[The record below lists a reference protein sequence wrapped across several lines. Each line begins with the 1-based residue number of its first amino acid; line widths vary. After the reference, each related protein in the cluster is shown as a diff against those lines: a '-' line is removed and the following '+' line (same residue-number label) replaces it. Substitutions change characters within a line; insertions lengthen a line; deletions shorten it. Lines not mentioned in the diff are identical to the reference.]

1 MMQFVSDFRRPLIV
15 LLHVGLIVLAN
26 FLAFWLKFG
35 PVIPEPLLARF
46 VDMVPWLVVIRGLTF
61 IPFRLYEGLWRYAG
75 IYDLRN
81 IIGAVVVSTIVLYMV
96 VYWGLGEETY
106 PQSIFLIDTIVL
118 IILLGGSR
126 MARRIYRDVG
136 RAKPGKRILIYGA
149 GGAGER
155 ILRDMQNNP
164 FYEFEP
170 VGFLDDD
177 PAKVG
182 EHIHGVKVL
191 GTRGALASVLEATR
205 PNAVLIAI
213 PSVKPGPI
221 REIVEILVP
230 FKIPIQTLPNVRD
243 LFNSN
248 VNMGQV
254 RDLSINDL
262 LERAPIGLDPEPIRR
277 LIQGKRIMVTGAGG
291 SIGAELCRQII
302 SFHPSALILYERY
315 EYGLYT
321 VASDLAAENKAWPV
335 HAVLGDVT
343 DERRVDAVLSE
354 HKPEVIFHAAAHK
367 HVPLMEL
374 NPCEAVKNNIVGT
387 QVVAEAAQRH
397 HVRRFILISTD
408 KAVSP
413 SSVMGATK
421 RVAELLMQGMHSIN
435 GHAFTGVRFGNV
447 LGSVGSVIPR
457 FLDQIKAGGPVTV
470 THPEMSRYFML
481 IPEAVQ
487 LVLYAA
493 ALAKGGE
500 LFVLEMGESIKVVD
514 LARNMI
520 RLSGFVPDE
529 EISVTFVGRRPGE
542 KLREEL
548 VDTNETLEPSL
559 VERVFRIESSYVP
572 KPEFLSKTVKE
583 LERRAS
589 VGDTRGVIDALKKV
603 VPTYR
608 PAETPLSPTLSSA
621 KKADDEEG
629 GTIGSV

>member
-1 MMQFVSDFRRPLIV
+1 MKQLILDFRRPLVV

-26 FLAFWLKFG
+26 FLAFWLIFG
-35 PVIPEPLLARF
+35 PVIPDVLLGRF
-46 VDMVPWLVVIRGLTF
+46 VDMVPWLVVIRGLAF

-81 IIGAVVVSTIVLYMV
+81 IIGAVVVSTIVFYMV
-96 VYWGLGEETY
+96 VYWGLGEDTY
-106 PQSIFLIDTIVL
+106 PSSIFLIDAIVL

-136 RAKPGKRILIYGA
+136 RLKPGKRILIYGA

-155 ILRDMQNNP
+155 IVRDMQNNP

-170 VGFLDDD
+170 VGFLDDN
-177 PAKVG
+177 PAKIG
-182 EHIHGVKVL
+182 QHIHGVKVL
-191 GTRGALASVLEATR
+191 GTRGALAKVLEDTR

-221 REIVEILVP
+221 REIVQILAP

-243 LFNSN
+243 LSKSD
-248 VNMGQV
+248 VNMSQV
-254 RDLSINDL
+254 RSLSINDL
-262 LERAPIGLDPEPIRR
+262 LERAPVGLDPEPIKH

-321 VASDLAAENKAWPV
+321 VASELSAANNAWPV
-335 HAVLGDVT
+335 HAVIGDVT
-343 DERRVDAVLSE
+343 DEQRVDDVLAE
-354 HKPEVIFHAAAHK
+354 HQPEVIFHAAAHK

-374 NPCEAVKNNIVGT
+374 NPCEAVKNNVIGT
-387 QVVAEAAQRH
+387 QVMAKAAQRH
-397 HVRRFILISTD
+397 GVRRFILISTD

-421 RVAELLMQGMHSIN
+421 RVAELLMQGVHSSN

-447 LGSVGSVIPR
+447 LGSAGSVIPR
-457 FLDQIKAGGPVTV
+457 FLEQIKAGGPVTV
-470 THPEMSRYFML
+470 THPEMRRYFML

-520 RLSGFVPDE
+520 RLSGFVPEE

-548 VDTNETLEPSL
+548 IDTNETLEPSS
-559 VERVFRIESSYVP
+559 VERVFRIRSSYVP
-572 KPEFLSKTVKE
+572 EPAFLSKTVEE
-583 LERRAS
+583 LEKRAG

-608 PAETPLSPTLSSA
+608 PADPPLSPPVPSA
-621 KKADDEEG
+621 KNSEA
-629 GTIGSV
+629 

>member
-1 MMQFVSDFRRPLIV
+1 MKQLILDFRRPLVV

-26 FLAFWLKFG
+26 FLAFWLIFG
-35 PVIPEPLLARF
+35 PVIPDVLLGRF
-46 VDMVPWLVVIRGLTF
+46 VDMVPWLVVIRGLAF

-81 IIGAVVVSTIVLYMV
+81 IIGAVVVSTIVFYMV
-96 VYWGLGEETY
+96 VYWGLGEDTY
-106 PQSIFLIDTIVL
+106 PSSIFLIDAIVL

-136 RAKPGKRILIYGA
+136 RLKPGKRILIYGA

-155 ILRDMQNNP
+155 IVRDMQNNP

-170 VGFLDDD
+170 VGFLDDN
-177 PAKVG
+177 PAKIG
-182 EHIHGVKVL
+182 QHIHGVKVL
-191 GTRGALASVLEATR
+191 GTRGALARVLKDTR

-221 REIVEILVP
+221 REIVQILAP

-243 LFNSN
+243 LSKSD
-248 VNMGQV
+248 VNMSQV
-254 RDLSINDL
+254 RSLSINDL
-262 LERAPIGLDPEPIRR
+262 LERAPVGLDPEPIKH

-321 VASDLAAENKAWPV
+321 VASELSAENNAWPV
-335 HAVLGDVT
+335 HAVIGDVT
-343 DERRVDAVLSE
+343 DEQRVDDVLAE
-354 HKPEVIFHAAAHK
+354 HQPEVIFHAAAHK

-374 NPCEAVKNNIVGT
+374 NPCEAVKNNVIGT
-387 QVVAEAAQRH
+387 QVMAKAAQRH
-397 HVRRFILISTD
+397 GVRRFILISTD

-421 RVAELLMQGMHSIN
+421 RVAELLMQGVHSSN

-447 LGSVGSVIPR
+447 LGSAGSVIPR
-457 FLDQIKAGGPVTV
+457 FLEQIKAGGPVTV
-470 THPEMSRYFML
+470 THPEMRRYFML

-520 RLSGFVPDE
+520 RLSGFVPEE

-542 KLREEL
+542 KLQEEL
-548 VDTNETLEPSL
+548 IDTNETLEPSS
-559 VERVFRIESSYVP
+559 VERVFRIRSSYVP
-572 KPEFLSKTVKE
+572 EPAFLSKTVEE
-583 LERRAS
+583 LEKRAG

-608 PAETPLSPTLSSA
+608 PADPPLSPPVPSA
-621 KKADDEEG
+621 KNSEA
-629 GTIGSV
+629 

>member
-1 MMQFVSDFRRPLIV
+1 MKQLILDFRRPLVV

-26 FLAFWLKFG
+26 FLAFWLIFG
-35 PVIPEPLLARF
+35 PVIPDVLLGRF
-46 VDMVPWLVVIRGLTF
+46 VDMVPWLVVIRGLAF

-81 IIGAVVVSTIVLYMV
+81 IIGAVVVSTIVFYMV
-96 VYWGLGEETY
+96 VYWGLGEDTY
-106 PQSIFLIDTIVL
+106 PSSIFLIDAIVL

-136 RAKPGKRILIYGA
+136 RLKPGKRILIYGA

-155 ILRDMQNNP
+155 IVRDMQNNP

-170 VGFLDDD
+170 VGFLDDN
-177 PAKVG
+177 PAKIG
-182 EHIHGVKVL
+182 QHIHGVKVL
-191 GTRGALASVLEATR
+191 GTRGALAKVLEDTR

-221 REIVEILVP
+221 REIVQILAP

-243 LFNSN
+243 LSKSD
-248 VNMGQV
+248 VNMSQV
-254 RDLSINDL
+254 RSLSINDL
-262 LERAPIGLDPEPIRR
+262 LERAPVGLDPEPIKH

-321 VASDLAAENKAWPV
+321 VASELSAANNAWPV
-335 HAVLGDVT
+335 HAVIGDVT
-343 DERRVDAVLSE
+343 DGQRVDDVLAE
-354 HKPEVIFHAAAHK
+354 HQPEVIFHAAAHK

-374 NPCEAVKNNIVGT
+374 NPCEAVKNNVIGT
-387 QVVAEAAQRH
+387 QVMAKAAQRH
-397 HVRRFILISTD
+397 GVRRFILISTD

-421 RVAELLMQGMHSIN
+421 RVAELLMQGVHSSN

-447 LGSVGSVIPR
+447 LGSAGSVIPR
-457 FLDQIKAGGPVTV
+457 FLEQIKAGGPVTV
-470 THPEMSRYFML
+470 THPEMRRYFML

-520 RLSGFVPDE
+520 RLSGFVPEE

-548 VDTNETLEPSL
+548 IDTNETLEPSS
-559 VERVFRIESSYVP
+559 VERVFRIRSSYVP
-572 KPEFLSKTVKE
+572 EPAFLSKTVEE
-583 LERRAS
+583 LEKRAG

-608 PAETPLSPTLSSA
+608 PADPPLSPPVPSA
-621 KKADDEEG
+621 KNSEA
-629 GTIGSV
+629 

>member
-1 MMQFVSDFRRPLIV
+1 MKQFLLEYRRPLIV

-26 FLAFWLKFG
+26 FLAFWLKYG
-35 PVIPEPLLARF
+35 PVVPDEMLGRF

-81 IIGAVVVSTIVLYMV
+81 IIGAVVISTMVFYMV
-96 VYWGLGEETY
+96 TYWGLGEDTY
-106 PQSIFLIDTIVL
+106 PRSIFLIDAIVL

-126 MARRIYRDVG
+126 MTRRIYRDVG
-136 RAKPGKRILIYGA
+136 RLKPGKRILIYGA

-155 ILRDMQNNP
+155 IVRDMQNNP

-191 GTRGALASVLEATR
+191 GTRGALAKVLEDTR

-221 REIVEILVP
+221 REIVQILAP

-243 LFNSN
+243 LSKSD
-248 VNMGQV
+248 VSMSQV
-254 RDLSINDL
+254 RSLSINDL
-262 LERAPIGLDPEPIRR
+262 LERAPVGLDPEPIKR

-321 VASDLAAENKAWPV
+321 VASALAAENKAWPL
-335 HAVLGDVT
+335 HAVIGDVT
-343 DERRVDAVLSE
+343 DKQRVDAVMAE

-387 QVVAEAAQRH
+387 QVMAEAAQRH

-421 RVAELLMQGMHSIN
+421 RVAELLMQGVQTSN

-447 LGSVGSVIPR
+447 LGSAGSVIPR
-457 FLDQIKAGGPVTV
+457 FLEQIKAGGPVTV
-470 THPEMSRYFML
+470 THPEMRRYFML

-500 LFVLEMGESIKVVD
+500 LFVLEMGEAIKVVD

-520 RLSGFVPDE
+520 RLSGFVPEE

-548 VDTNETLEPSL
+548 IDTNETLEPSS
-559 VERVFRIESSYVP
+559 VERVFRIRSSYVP
-572 KPEFLSKTVKE
+572 EPAFLSKIVEE
-583 LERRAS
+583 LEKRAGL
-589 VGDTRGVIDALKKV
+589 GDTRGVIDALKKV

-608 PAETPLSPTLSSA
+608 PADPPLSPPLPSA
-621 KKADDEEG
+621 KSSEA
-629 GTIGSV
+629 

>member
-1 MMQFVSDFRRPLIV
+1 MKQIILEYRRPLIV

-26 FLAFWLKFG
+26 FLAFWMQFG
-35 PVIPEPLLARF
+35 PVVPDQLLGRF

-61 IPFRLYEGLWRYAG
+61 IPFRLYEGLWKYAG

-81 IIGAVVVSTIVLYMV
+81 IIGAVVVSTTVFYMV
-96 VYWGLGEETY
+96 IYWGLGEDTY
-106 PQSIFLIDTIVL
+106 PKSIVFIDAIVL
-118 IILLGGSR
+118 IILLGGTR
-126 MARRIYRDVG
+126 MTRRIYRDVG
-136 RAKPGKRILIYGA
+136 RSKPGKRILIYGA

-155 ILRDMQNNP
+155 IVRDMQNNP

-182 EHIHGVKVL
+182 QHIHGVKVL
-191 GTRGALASVLEATR
+191 GTRGALAKVLEVTR

-221 REIVEILVP
+221 REIVQILAP

-243 LFNSN
+243 LSKSD
-248 VNMGQV
+248 VNMSQV
-254 RDLSINDL
+254 RSLSIKDL
-262 LERAPIGLDPEPIRR
+262 LERAPVGLDPEPIKR

-291 SIGAELCRQII
+291 SIGSELCRQII

-321 VASDLAAENKAWPV
+321 VASELSVANNAWPV
-335 HAVLGDVT
+335 HAVIGDVT
-343 DERRVDAVLSE
+343 DEQRVDAVVSE
-354 HKPEVIFHAAAHK
+354 HQPEVIFHAAAHK

-374 NPCEAVKNNIVGT
+374 NPCEAVKNNIIGT
-387 QVVAEAAQRH
+387 QIMAKAAQRH
-397 HVRRFILISTD
+397 DVRHFILISTD

-421 RVAELLMQGMHSIN
+421 RVAELLIQGVHSSN

-447 LGSVGSVIPR
+447 LGSAGSVIPR

-470 THPEMSRYFML
+470 THPEMRRYFML

-542 KLREEL
+542 KLQEEL
-548 VDTNETLEPSL
+548 IDTNETLEPSS
-559 VERVFRIESSYVP
+559 VERVFRIRSSYVP
-572 KPEFLSKTVKE
+572 EPEFLSKIVEE
-583 LERRAS
+583 LEKRAG

-608 PAETPLSPTLSSA
+608 PADPPLSPPVPSAKSSA
-621 KKADDEEG
+621 A
-629 GTIGSV
+629 

>member
-1 MMQFVSDFRRPLIV
+1 MKQFLLEYRRPFVV

-26 FLAFWLKFG
+26 FIAFWLQFG
-35 PVIPEPLLARF
+35 PVIPDEMLGRF

-81 IIGAVVVSTIVLYMV
+81 IIGAVVTSTIIFYMV
-96 VYWGLGEETY
+96 IYWGLGEDTY
-106 PQSIFLIDTIVL
+106 PKPIVL
-118 IILLGGSR
+118 IDALVLIVLLGGSR
-126 MARRIYRDVG
+126 MARRVYRDIG
-136 RAKPGKRILIYGA
+136 RVKPGKRILIYGA

-155 ILRDMQNNP
+155 IVRDMQNNP
-164 FYEFEP
+164 SYEFEP

-182 EHIHGVKVL
+182 GHIHGVKVL
-191 GTRGALASVLEATR
+191 GTRGALAEVVEATR

-221 REIVEILVP
+221 REIVQTLAP
-230 FKIPIQTLPNVRD
+230 SKIPIKTLPNVRD
-243 LFNSN
+243 LSRSD
-248 VNMGQV
+248 VNMSQV
-254 RDLSINDL
+254 RSLSISDL
-262 LERAPIGLDPEPIRR
+262 LERAPVGLDPEPVKR

-291 SIGAELCRQII
+291 SIGTELCRQII

-321 VASDLAAENKAWPV
+321 VASELAAANKAWPV
-335 HAVLGDVT
+335 HAVIGDVT
-343 DERRVDAVLSE
+343 DEKRVDAVFSE
-354 HKPEVIFHAAAHK
+354 HQPEVVFHAAAHK

-387 QVVAEAAQRH
+387 QVMAQVAQRH
-397 HVRRFILISTD
+397 NVRHFILISTD

-421 RVAELLMQGMHSIN
+421 RVAELLVQGVHSSN
-435 GHAFTGVRFGNV
+435 GRAFTGVRFGNV
-447 LGSVGSVIPR
+447 LGSAGSVIPR
-457 FLDQIKAGGPVTV
+457 FLEQIKAGGPVTV
-470 THPEMSRYFML
+470 THPEMRRYFML

-493 ALAKGGE
+493 ASAKGGE

-520 RLSGFVPDE
+520 LLSGFVPEE
-529 EISVTFVGRRPGE
+529 EILITFVGRRPGE
-542 KLREEL
+542 KLQEEL
-548 VDTNETLEPSL
+548 IDTNETLEPSS
-559 VERVFRIESSYVP
+559 VERVFRIRPNYVP
-572 KPEFLSKTVKE
+572 ESAFLAKTVEE
-583 LERRAS
+583 LEKRAEL
-589 VGDTRGVIDALKKV
+589 GDARGVIDALKKV

-608 PAETPLSPTLSSA
+608 PADQPLSPPVPLV
-621 KKADDEEG
+621 KRPE
-629 GTIGSV
+629 V

>member
-1 MMQFVSDFRRPLIV
+1 MKQLILDFRRPLVV

-26 FLAFWLKFG
+26 FLAFWLIFG
-35 PVIPEPLLARF
+35 PVIPDVLLGRF
-46 VDMVPWLVVIRGLTF
+46 VDMVPWLVVIRGLAF

-81 IIGAVVVSTIVLYMV
+81 IIGAVVVSTIVFYMV
-96 VYWGLGEETY
+96 VYWGLGEDTY
-106 PQSIFLIDTIVL
+106 PSSIFLIDAIVL

-136 RAKPGKRILIYGA
+136 RLKPGKRILIYGA

-155 ILRDMQNNP
+155 IVRDMQNNP

-170 VGFLDDD
+170 VGFLDDN
-177 PAKVG
+177 PAKIG
-182 EHIHGVKVL
+182 QHIHGVKVL
-191 GTRGALASVLEATR
+191 GTRGALARVLKDTR

-221 REIVEILVP
+221 REIVQILSP

-243 LFNSN
+243 LSKSD
-248 VNMGQV
+248 VNMSQV
-254 RDLSINDL
+254 RSLSINDL
-262 LERAPIGLDPEPIRR
+262 LERAPVGLDPEPIKH

-321 VASDLAAENKAWPV
+321 VASELSAANNAWPV
-335 HAVLGDVT
+335 HAVIGDVT
-343 DERRVDAVLSE
+343 DEQRVDDVLAE
-354 HKPEVIFHAAAHK
+354 HQPEVIFHAAAHK

-374 NPCEAVKNNIVGT
+374 NPCEAVKNNVIGT
-387 QVVAEAAQRH
+387 QVMAKAAQRH
-397 HVRRFILISTD
+397 GVRRFILISTD

-421 RVAELLMQGMHSIN
+421 RVAELLMQGVHSSN

-447 LGSVGSVIPR
+447 LGSAGSVIPR
-457 FLDQIKAGGPVTV
+457 FLEQIKAGGPVTV
-470 THPEMSRYFML
+470 THPEMRRYFML

-520 RLSGFVPDE
+520 RLSGFVPEE

-542 KLREEL
+542 KLQEEL
-548 VDTNETLEPSL
+548 IDTNETLEPSS
-559 VERVFRIESSYVP
+559 VERVFRIRSSYVP
-572 KPEFLSKTVKE
+572 EPAFLSKTVEE
-583 LERRAS
+583 LEKRAE
-589 VGDTRGVIDALKKV
+589 VGDARGVIDSLKKV

-608 PAETPLSPTLSSA
+608 PADPPLSPPVSSA
-621 KKADDEEG
+621 KNSEA
-629 GTIGSV
+629 

>member
-1 MMQFVSDFRRPLIV
+1 MKQLILDFRRPLVV

-26 FLAFWLKFG
+26 FLAFWLIFG
-35 PVIPEPLLARF
+35 PVIPDVLLGRF
-46 VDMVPWLVVIRGLTF
+46 VDMVPWLVVIRGLAF

-81 IIGAVVVSTIVLYMV
+81 IIGAVVVSTIVFYMV
-96 VYWGLGEETY
+96 VYWGLGEDTY
-106 PQSIFLIDTIVL
+106 PSSIFLIDAIVL

-136 RAKPGKRILIYGA
+136 RLKPGKRILIYGA

-155 ILRDMQNNP
+155 IVRDMQNNP

-170 VGFLDDD
+170 VGFLDDN
-177 PAKVG
+177 PAKIG
-182 EHIHGVKVL
+182 QHIHGVKVL
-191 GTRGALASVLEATR
+191 GTRGALAKVLEDTR

-221 REIVEILVP
+221 REIVQILAP

-243 LFNSN
+243 LSKSD
-248 VNMGQV
+248 VNMSQV
-254 RDLSINDL
+254 RSLSINDL
-262 LERAPIGLDPEPIRR
+262 LERAPVGLDPEPIKH

-321 VASDLAAENKAWPV
+321 VASELSAENNAWPV
-335 HAVLGDVT
+335 HAVIGDVT
-343 DERRVDAVLSE
+343 DEQRVDDVLAE
-354 HKPEVIFHAAAHK
+354 HQPEVIFHAAAHK

-374 NPCEAVKNNIVGT
+374 NPCEAVKNNVIGT
-387 QVVAEAAQRH
+387 QVMAKAAQRH
-397 HVRRFILISTD
+397 GVRRFILISTD

-421 RVAELLMQGMHSIN
+421 RVAELLMQGVHSSN

-447 LGSVGSVIPR
+447 LGSAGSVIPR
-457 FLDQIKAGGPVTV
+457 FLEQIKAGGPVTV
-470 THPEMSRYFML
+470 THPEMRRYFML

-520 RLSGFVPDE
+520 RLSGFVPEE

-542 KLREEL
+542 KLQEEL
-548 VDTNETLEPSL
+548 IDTNETLEPSS
-559 VERVFRIESSYVP
+559 VERVFRIRSSYVP
-572 KPEFLSKTVKE
+572 EPAFLSKTVEE
-583 LERRAS
+583 LEKRAG

-608 PAETPLSPTLSSA
+608 PADPPLSPPVPSA
-621 KKADDEEG
+621 KNSEA
-629 GTIGSV
+629 

>member
-1 MMQFVSDFRRPLIV
+1 MKQLILDFRRPLVV

-26 FLAFWLKFG
+26 FLAFWLIFG
-35 PVIPEPLLARF
+35 PVIPDVLLGRF
-46 VDMVPWLVVIRGLTF
+46 VDMVPWLVVIRGLAF

-81 IIGAVVVSTIVLYMV
+81 IIGAVVVSTIVFYMV
-96 VYWGLGEETY
+96 VYWGLGEDTY
-106 PQSIFLIDTIVL
+106 PSSIFLIDAIVL

-136 RAKPGKRILIYGA
+136 RLKPGKRILIYGA

-155 ILRDMQNNP
+155 IVRDMQNNP

-170 VGFLDDD
+170 VGFLDDN
-177 PAKVG
+177 PAKIG
-182 EHIHGVKVL
+182 QHIHGVKVL
-191 GTRGALASVLEATR
+191 GTRGALARVLEDTR

-221 REIVEILVP
+221 REIVQILAP

-243 LFNSN
+243 LSKSD
-248 VNMGQV
+248 VNMSQV
-254 RDLSINDL
+254 RSLSINDL
-262 LERAPIGLDPEPIRR
+262 LERAPVGLDPEPIKH

-321 VASDLAAENKAWPV
+321 VASELSAANNAWPV
-335 HAVLGDVT
+335 HAVIGDVT
-343 DERRVDAVLSE
+343 DGQRVDDVLAE
-354 HKPEVIFHAAAHK
+354 HQPEVIFHAAAHK

-374 NPCEAVKNNIVGT
+374 NPCEAVKNNVIGT
-387 QVVAEAAQRH
+387 QVMAKAAQRH
-397 HVRRFILISTD
+397 GVRRFILISTD

-421 RVAELLMQGMHSIN
+421 RVAELLMQGVHSSN

-447 LGSVGSVIPR
+447 LGSAGSVIPR
-457 FLDQIKAGGPVTV
+457 FLEQIKAGGPVTV
-470 THPEMSRYFML
+470 THPEMRRYFML

-520 RLSGFVPDE
+520 RLSGFVPEE

-542 KLREEL
+542 KLQEEL
-548 VDTNETLEPSL
+548 IDTNETLEPSS
-559 VERVFRIESSYVP
+559 VERVFRIRSSYVP
-572 KPEFLSKTVKE
+572 EPAFLSKTVEE
-583 LERRAS
+583 LEKRAG

-608 PAETPLSPTLSSA
+608 PADPPLSPPVPSA
-621 KKADDEEG
+621 KNSEA
-629 GTIGSV
+629 

>member
-1 MMQFVSDFRRPLIV
+1 MKQLILDFRRPLVV

-26 FLAFWLKFG
+26 FLAFWLIFG
-35 PVIPEPLLARF
+35 PVIPDVLLGRF
-46 VDMVPWLVVIRGLTF
+46 VDMVPWLVVIRGLAF

-81 IIGAVVVSTIVLYMV
+81 IIGAVVVSTIVFYMV
-96 VYWGLGEETY
+96 VYWGLGEDTY
-106 PQSIFLIDTIVL
+106 PSSIFLIDAIVL

-136 RAKPGKRILIYGA
+136 RLKPGKRILIYGA

-155 ILRDMQNNP
+155 IVRDMQNNP

-170 VGFLDDD
+170 VGFLDDN
-177 PAKVG
+177 PAKIG
-182 EHIHGVKVL
+182 QHIHGVKVL
-191 GTRGALASVLEATR
+191 GTRGALAKVLEDTR

-221 REIVEILVP
+221 REIVQILSP

-243 LFNSN
+243 LSKSD
-248 VNMGQV
+248 VNMSQV
-254 RDLSINDL
+254 RSLSINDL
-262 LERAPIGLDPEPIRR
+262 LERAPVGLDPEPIKH

-321 VASDLAAENKAWPV
+321 VASELSAENNAWPV
-335 HAVLGDVT
+335 HAVIGDVT
-343 DERRVDAVLSE
+343 DEQRVDDVLAE
-354 HKPEVIFHAAAHK
+354 HQPEVIFHAAAHK

-374 NPCEAVKNNIVGT
+374 NPCEAVKNNVIGT
-387 QVVAEAAQRH
+387 QVMAKAAQRH
-397 HVRRFILISTD
+397 GVRRFILISTD

-421 RVAELLMQGMHSIN
+421 RVAELLMQGVHSSN

-447 LGSVGSVIPR
+447 LGSAGSVIPR
-457 FLDQIKAGGPVTV
+457 FLEQIKAGGPVTV
-470 THPEMSRYFML
+470 THPEMRRYFML

-520 RLSGFVPDE
+520 RLSGFVPEE

-542 KLREEL
+542 KLQEEL
-548 VDTNETLEPSL
+548 IDTNETLEPSS
-559 VERVFRIESSYVP
+559 VERVFRIRSSYVP
-572 KPEFLSKTVKE
+572 EPAFLSKTVEE
-583 LERRAS
+583 LEKRAG

-608 PAETPLSPTLSSA
+608 PADPPLSPPVPSA
-621 KKADDEEG
+621 KNSEA
-629 GTIGSV
+629 

>member
-1 MMQFVSDFRRPLIV
+1 MKQLILDFRRPLVV

-26 FLAFWLKFG
+26 FLAFWLIFG
-35 PVIPEPLLARF
+35 PVIPDVLLGRF
-46 VDMVPWLVVIRGLTF
+46 VDMVPWLVVIRGLAF

-81 IIGAVVVSTIVLYMV
+81 IIGAVVVSTIVFYMV
-96 VYWGLGEETY
+96 VYWGLGEDTY
-106 PQSIFLIDTIVL
+106 PSSIFLIDAIVL

-136 RAKPGKRILIYGA
+136 RLKPGKRILIYGA

-155 ILRDMQNNP
+155 IVRDMQNNP

-170 VGFLDDD
+170 VGFLDDN
-177 PAKVG
+177 PAKIG
-182 EHIHGVKVL
+182 QHIHGVKVL
-191 GTRGALASVLEATR
+191 GTRGALAKVLEDTR

-221 REIVEILVP
+221 REIVQILAP

-243 LFNSN
+243 LSKSD
-248 VNMGQV
+248 VNMSQV
-254 RDLSINDL
+254 RSLSINDL
-262 LERAPIGLDPEPIRR
+262 LERAPVGLDPEPIKH

-321 VASDLAAENKAWPV
+321 VASELSAENNAWPV
-335 HAVLGDVT
+335 HAVIGDVT
-343 DERRVDAVLSE
+343 DEQRVDDVLAE
-354 HKPEVIFHAAAHK
+354 HQPEVIFHAAAHK

-374 NPCEAVKNNIVGT
+374 NPCEAVKNNVIGT
-387 QVVAEAAQRH
+387 QVMAKAAQRH
-397 HVRRFILISTD
+397 GVRRFILISTD

-421 RVAELLMQGMHSIN
+421 RVAELLMQGVHSSN

-447 LGSVGSVIPR
+447 LGSAGSVIPR
-457 FLDQIKAGGPVTV
+457 FLEQIKAGGPVTV
-470 THPEMSRYFML
+470 THPEMRRYFML

-520 RLSGFVPDE
+520 RLSGFVPEE

-548 VDTNETLEPSL
+548 IDTNETLEPSS
-559 VERVFRIESSYVP
+559 VERVFRIRSSYVP
-572 KPEFLSKTVKE
+572 EPAFLSKTVEE
-583 LERRAS
+583 LEKRAG

-608 PAETPLSPTLSSA
+608 PADPPLSPPVPSA
-621 KKADDEEG
+621 KNSEA
-629 GTIGSV
+629 

>member
-1 MMQFVSDFRRPLIV
+1 MKQLILDFRRPLVV

-26 FLAFWLKFG
+26 FLAFWLIFG
-35 PVIPEPLLARF
+35 PVIPDVLLGRF
-46 VDMVPWLVVIRGLTF
+46 VDMVPWLVVIRGLAF

-81 IIGAVVVSTIVLYMV
+81 IIGAVVVSTIVFYMV
-96 VYWGLGEETY
+96 VYWGLGEDTY
-106 PQSIFLIDTIVL
+106 PSSIFLIDAIVL

-136 RAKPGKRILIYGA
+136 RLKPGKRILIYGA

-155 ILRDMQNNP
+155 IVRDMQNNP

-170 VGFLDDD
+170 VGFLDDN
-177 PAKVG
+177 PAKIG
-182 EHIHGVKVL
+182 QHIHGVKVL
-191 GTRGALASVLEATR
+191 GTRGALAKVLEDTR

-221 REIVEILVP
+221 REIVQILSP

-243 LFNSN
+243 LSKSD
-248 VNMGQV
+248 VNMSQV
-254 RDLSINDL
+254 RSLSINDL
-262 LERAPIGLDPEPIRR
+262 LERAPVGLDPEPIKH

-321 VASDLAAENKAWPV
+321 VASELSAANNAWPV
-335 HAVLGDVT
+335 HAVIGDVT
-343 DERRVDAVLSE
+343 DGQRVDDVLAE
-354 HKPEVIFHAAAHK
+354 HQPEVIFHAAAHK

-374 NPCEAVKNNIVGT
+374 NPCEAVKNNVIGT
-387 QVVAEAAQRH
+387 QVMAKAAQRH
-397 HVRRFILISTD
+397 GVRRFILISTD

-421 RVAELLMQGMHSIN
+421 RVAELLMQGVHSSN

-447 LGSVGSVIPR
+447 LGSAGSVIPR
-457 FLDQIKAGGPVTV
+457 FLEQIKAGGPVTV
-470 THPEMSRYFML
+470 THPEMRRYFML

-520 RLSGFVPDE
+520 RLSGFVPEE

-542 KLREEL
+542 KLQEEL
-548 VDTNETLEPSL
+548 IDTNETLEPSS
-559 VERVFRIESSYVP
+559 VERVFRIRSSYVP
-572 KPEFLSKTVKE
+572 EPAFLSKTVEE
-583 LERRAS
+583 LEKRAG

-608 PAETPLSPTLSSA
+608 PADPPLSPPVPSA
-621 KKADDEEG
+621 KNSEA
-629 GTIGSV
+629 

>member
-1 MMQFVSDFRRPLIV
+1 MKQLILDFRRPLVV

-26 FLAFWLKFG
+26 FLAFWLIFG
-35 PVIPEPLLARF
+35 PVIPDVLLGRF
-46 VDMVPWLVVIRGLTF
+46 VDMVPWLVVIRGLAF

-81 IIGAVVVSTIVLYMV
+81 IIGAVVVSTIVFYMV
-96 VYWGLGEETY
+96 VYWGLGEDTY
-106 PQSIFLIDTIVL
+106 PSSIFLIDAIVL

-136 RAKPGKRILIYGA
+136 RLKPGKRILIYGA

-155 ILRDMQNNP
+155 IVRDMQNNP

-170 VGFLDDD
+170 VGFLDDN
-177 PAKVG
+177 PAKIG
-182 EHIHGVKVL
+182 QHIHGVKVL
-191 GTRGALASVLEATR
+191 GTRGALAKVLEDTR

-221 REIVEILVP
+221 REIVQILAP

-243 LFNSN
+243 LSKSD
-248 VNMGQV
+248 VNMSQV
-254 RDLSINDL
+254 RSLSINDL
-262 LERAPIGLDPEPIRR
+262 LERAPVGLDPEPIKH

-321 VASDLAAENKAWPV
+321 VASELSAANNAWPV
-335 HAVLGDVT
+335 HAVIGDVT
-343 DERRVDAVLSE
+343 DGQRVDDVLAE
-354 HKPEVIFHAAAHK
+354 HQPEVIFHAAAHK

-374 NPCEAVKNNIVGT
+374 NPCEAVKNNVIGT
-387 QVVAEAAQRH
+387 QVMAKAAQRH
-397 HVRRFILISTD
+397 GVRRFILISTD

-421 RVAELLMQGMHSIN
+421 RVAELLMQGVHSSN

-447 LGSVGSVIPR
+447 LGSAGSVIPR
-457 FLDQIKAGGPVTV
+457 FLEQIKAGGPVTV
-470 THPEMSRYFML
+470 THPEMRRYFML

-520 RLSGFVPDE
+520 RLSGFVPEE

-542 KLREEL
+542 KLQEEL
-548 VDTNETLEPSL
+548 IDTNETLEPSS
-559 VERVFRIESSYVP
+559 VERVFRIRSSYVP
-572 KPEFLSKTVKE
+572 EPAFLSKTVEE
-583 LERRAS
+583 LEKRAG

-608 PAETPLSPTLSSA
+608 PADPPLSPPVPSA
-621 KKADDEEG
+621 KNSEA
-629 GTIGSV
+629 

>member
-1 MMQFVSDFRRPLIV
+1 MKQLILDFRRPLVV

-26 FLAFWLKFG
+26 FLAFWLIFG
-35 PVIPEPLLARF
+35 PVIPDVLLGRF
-46 VDMVPWLVVIRGLTF
+46 VDMVPWLVVIRGLAF

-81 IIGAVVVSTIVLYMV
+81 IIGAVVVSTIVFYMV
-96 VYWGLGEETY
+96 VYWGLGEDTY
-106 PQSIFLIDTIVL
+106 PSSIFLIDAIVL

-136 RAKPGKRILIYGA
+136 RLKPGKRILIYGA

-155 ILRDMQNNP
+155 IVRDMQNNP

-170 VGFLDDD
+170 VGFLDDN
-177 PAKVG
+177 PAKIG
-182 EHIHGVKVL
+182 QHIHGVKVL
-191 GTRGALASVLEATR
+191 GTRGALAKVLEDTR

-221 REIVEILVP
+221 REIVQILAP

-243 LFNSN
+243 LSKSD
-248 VNMGQV
+248 VNMSQV
-254 RDLSINDL
+254 RSLSINDL
-262 LERAPIGLDPEPIRR
+262 LERAPVGLDPEPIKH

-321 VASDLAAENKAWPV
+321 VASELSAENNAWPV
-335 HAVLGDVT
+335 HAVIGDVT
-343 DERRVDAVLSE
+343 DEQRVDDVLAE
-354 HKPEVIFHAAAHK
+354 HQPEVIFHAAAHK

-374 NPCEAVKNNIVGT
+374 NPCEAVKNNVIGT
-387 QVVAEAAQRH
+387 QVMAKAAQRH
-397 HVRRFILISTD
+397 GVRRFILISTD

-421 RVAELLMQGMHSIN
+421 RVAELLMQGVHSSN

-447 LGSVGSVIPR
+447 LGSAGSVIPR
-457 FLDQIKAGGPVTV
+457 FLEQIKAGGPVTV
-470 THPEMSRYFML
+470 THPEMRRYFML

-520 RLSGFVPDE
+520 RLSGFVPEE

-542 KLREEL
+542 KLQEEL
-548 VDTNETLEPSL
+548 IDTNETLEPSS
-559 VERVFRIESSYVP
+559 VERVFRIRSSYVP
-572 KPEFLSKTVKE
+572 EPAFLSKTVEE
-583 LERRAS
+583 LEKRAG
-589 VGDTRGVIDALKKV
+589 VGDTRGVIDSLKKV

-608 PAETPLSPTLSSA
+608 PADPPLSPPVPSA
-621 KKADDEEG
+621 KNSEA
-629 GTIGSV
+629 

>member
-1 MMQFVSDFRRPLIV
+1 MKQLILDFRRPLVV

-26 FLAFWLKFG
+26 FLAFWLIFG
-35 PVIPEPLLARF
+35 PVIPDVLLGRF
-46 VDMVPWLVVIRGLTF
+46 VDMVPWLVVIRGLAF

-81 IIGAVVVSTIVLYMV
+81 IIGAVVVSTIVFYMV
-96 VYWGLGEETY
+96 VYWGLGEDTY
-106 PQSIFLIDTIVL
+106 PSSIFLIDAIVL

-136 RAKPGKRILIYGA
+136 RLKPGKRILIYGA

-155 ILRDMQNNP
+155 IVRDMQNNP

-170 VGFLDDD
+170 VGFLDDN
-177 PAKVG
+177 PAKIG
-182 EHIHGVKVL
+182 QHIHGVKVL
-191 GTRGALASVLEATR
+191 GTRGALARVLKDTR

-221 REIVEILVP
+221 REIVQILSP

-243 LFNSN
+243 LSKSD
-248 VNMGQV
+248 VNMSQV
-254 RDLSINDL
+254 RSLSINDL
-262 LERAPIGLDPEPIRR
+262 LERAPVGLDPEPIKH

-321 VASDLAAENKAWPV
+321 VASELSAANNAWPV
-335 HAVLGDVT
+335 HAVIGDVT
-343 DERRVDAVLSE
+343 DGQRVDDVLAE
-354 HKPEVIFHAAAHK
+354 HQPEVIFHAAAHK

-374 NPCEAVKNNIVGT
+374 NPCEAVKNNVIGT
-387 QVVAEAAQRH
+387 QVMAKAAQRH
-397 HVRRFILISTD
+397 GVRRFILISTD

-421 RVAELLMQGMHSIN
+421 RVAELLMQGVHSSN

-447 LGSVGSVIPR
+447 LGSAGSVIPR
-457 FLDQIKAGGPVTV
+457 FLEQIKAGGPVTV
-470 THPEMSRYFML
+470 THPEMRRYFML

-520 RLSGFVPDE
+520 RLSGFVPEE

-542 KLREEL
+542 KLQEEL
-548 VDTNETLEPSL
+548 IDTNETLEPSS
-559 VERVFRIESSYVP
+559 VERVFRIRSSYVP
-572 KPEFLSKTVKE
+572 EPAFLSKTVEE
-583 LERRAS
+583 LEKRAG

-608 PAETPLSPTLSSA
+608 PADPPLSPPVPSA
-621 KKADDEEG
+621 KNSEA
-629 GTIGSV
+629 

>member
-1 MMQFVSDFRRPLIV
+1 MKQLILDFRRPLVV

-26 FLAFWLKFG
+26 FLAFWLIFG
-35 PVIPEPLLARF
+35 PVIPDVLLGRF
-46 VDMVPWLVVIRGLTF
+46 VDMVPWLVVIRGLAF

-81 IIGAVVVSTIVLYMV
+81 IIGAVVVSTIVFYMV
-96 VYWGLGEETY
+96 VYWGLGEDTY
-106 PQSIFLIDTIVL
+106 PSSIFLIDAIVL

-136 RAKPGKRILIYGA
+136 RLKPGKRILIYGA

-155 ILRDMQNNP
+155 IVRDMQNNP

-170 VGFLDDD
+170 VGFLDDN
-177 PAKVG
+177 PAKIG
-182 EHIHGVKVL
+182 QHIHGVKVL
-191 GTRGALASVLEATR
+191 GTRGALAKVLEDTR

-221 REIVEILVP
+221 REIVQILSP

-243 LFNSN
+243 LSKSD
-248 VNMGQV
+248 VNMSQV
-254 RDLSINDL
+254 RSLSINDL
-262 LERAPIGLDPEPIRR
+262 LERAPVGLDPEPIKH

-321 VASDLAAENKAWPV
+321 VASELSAANNAWPV
-335 HAVLGDVT
+335 HAVIGDVT
-343 DERRVDAVLSE
+343 DEQRVDDVLAE
-354 HKPEVIFHAAAHK
+354 HQPEVIFHAAAHK

-374 NPCEAVKNNIVGT
+374 NPCEAVKNNVIGT
-387 QVVAEAAQRH
+387 QVMAKAAQRH
-397 HVRRFILISTD
+397 GVRRFILISTD

-421 RVAELLMQGMHSIN
+421 RVAELLMQGVHSSN

-447 LGSVGSVIPR
+447 LGSAGSVIPR
-457 FLDQIKAGGPVTV
+457 FLEQIKAGGPVTV
-470 THPEMSRYFML
+470 THPEMRRYFML

-520 RLSGFVPDE
+520 RLSGFVPEE

-542 KLREEL
+542 KLQEEL
-548 VDTNETLEPSL
+548 IDTNETLEPSS
-559 VERVFRIESSYVP
+559 VERVFRIRSSYVP
-572 KPEFLSKTVKE
+572 EPAFLSKTVEE
-583 LERRAS
+583 LEKRAG

-608 PAETPLSPTLSSA
+608 PADPPLSPPVPSA
-621 KKADDEEG
+621 KNSEA
-629 GTIGSV
+629 

>member
-1 MMQFVSDFRRPLIV
+1 MKQLILDFRRPLVV

-26 FLAFWLKFG
+26 FLAFWLIFG
-35 PVIPEPLLARF
+35 PVIPDVLLGRF
-46 VDMVPWLVVIRGLTF
+46 VDMVPWLVVIRGLAF

-81 IIGAVVVSTIVLYMV
+81 IIGAVVVSTIVFYMV
-96 VYWGLGEETY
+96 VYWGLGEDTY
-106 PQSIFLIDTIVL
+106 PSSIFLIDAIVL

-136 RAKPGKRILIYGA
+136 RLKPGKRILIYGA

-155 ILRDMQNNP
+155 IVRDMQNNP

-170 VGFLDDD
+170 VGFLDDN
-177 PAKVG
+177 PAKIG
-182 EHIHGVKVL
+182 QHIHGVKVL
-191 GTRGALASVLEATR
+191 GTRGALAKVLEDTR

-221 REIVEILVP
+221 REIVQILAP

-243 LFNSN
+243 LSKSD
-248 VNMGQV
+248 VNMSQV
-254 RDLSINDL
+254 RSLSINDL
-262 LERAPIGLDPEPIRR
+262 LERAPVGLDPEPIKH

-321 VASDLAAENKAWPV
+321 VASELSAANNAWPV
-335 HAVLGDVT
+335 HAVIGDVT
-343 DERRVDAVLSE
+343 DEQRVDDVLAE
-354 HKPEVIFHAAAHK
+354 HQPEVIFHAAAHK

-374 NPCEAVKNNIVGT
+374 NPCEAVKNNVIGT
-387 QVVAEAAQRH
+387 QVMAKAAQRH
-397 HVRRFILISTD
+397 GVRRFILISTD

-421 RVAELLMQGMHSIN
+421 RVAELLMQGVHSSN

-447 LGSVGSVIPR
+447 LGSAGSVIPR
-457 FLDQIKAGGPVTV
+457 FLEQIKAGGPVTV
-470 THPEMSRYFML
+470 THPEMRRYFML

-520 RLSGFVPDE
+520 RLSGFVPEE

-542 KLREEL
+542 KLQEEL
-548 VDTNETLEPSL
+548 IDTNETLEPSS
-559 VERVFRIESSYVP
+559 VERVFRIRSSYVP
-572 KPEFLSKTVKE
+572 EPAFLSKTVEE
-583 LERRAS
+583 LEKRAG

-608 PAETPLSPTLSSA
+608 PADPPLSPPVPSA
-621 KKADDEEG
+621 KNSEA
-629 GTIGSV
+629 